1 MAEVT
6 LTYTAEITR
15 VFRNDQDRIDELVEF
30 LRAPGYAKTLGDTMR
45 ITSGYDDVEVRDV
58 KVFFSKEDTP
68 NE

>member
-15 VFRNDQDRIDELVEF
+15 VFKTGQDRLEELVEF
-30 LRAPGYAKTLGDTMR
+30 LCAPGYAKTLEDTMR
-45 ITSGYDDVEVRDV
+45 IGSSYDDVEIRDV
-58 KVFFSKEDTP
+58 KVFISKEDTP

>member
-15 VFRNDQDRIDELVEF
+15 VFKNDQARIEELVEF
-30 LRAPGYAKTLGDTMR
+30 LRAPGYAKTLEDTMR
-45 ITSGYDDVEVRDV
+45 IGSGYDDVEVRDV
-58 KVFFSKEDTP
+58 KVFISKEDTP